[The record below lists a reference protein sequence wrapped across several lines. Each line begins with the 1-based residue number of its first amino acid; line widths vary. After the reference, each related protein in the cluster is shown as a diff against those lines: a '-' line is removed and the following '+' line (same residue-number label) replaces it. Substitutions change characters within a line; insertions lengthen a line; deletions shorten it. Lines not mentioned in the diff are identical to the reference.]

1 MEWRIVDT
9 IINLALEEDLGW
21 GDVTTESTI
30 HEAAVS
36 EGVFIAKEAGIIA
49 GIDVAERVFKLVD
62 DSLVFDKMTV
72 DGEHV
77 EIGEIIATIS
87 GSSRSILKGER
98 TALNLIQ
105 RMSGIA
111 SETNRYVKLTAG
123 TNARI
128 VDTRK
133 TMPGL
138 RYLDKYSVRAGG
150 GKNHRYNLSDLILIK
165 DNHIKAAGGIKK
177 AVQAAE
183 ARLTHALKIEVEVE
197 NLAMLEET
205 LASGA
210 DIIMLDNMTPE
221 MMKEAVE
228 IVSGSALLEASGNIS
243 LEPNSDRYVRT
254 VAMTGVDIISVGA
267 ITHSVKSMDIS
278 LKFK

>member
-1 MEWRIVDT
+1 MEWRIVDP
-9 IINLALEEDLGW
+9 IINMALEEDLGW

-30 HEAAVS
+30 HETSIS
-36 EGVFIAKEAGIIA
+36 EGVFIAKETGIIA
-49 GIDVAERVFKLVD
+49 GIDVAERVFKIVD
-62 DSLVFDKMTV
+62 ESLDFDKMAV
-72 DGEHV
+72 DGEFV
-77 EIGEIIATIS
+77 EKGEVLATIS

-98 TALNLIQ
+98 TALNLLQ

-111 SETNRYVKLTAG
+111 TETNRYVKQVAG
-123 TNARI
+123 MKTNI

-138 RYLDKYSVRAGG
+138 RYLDKYAVRAGG

-177 AVQAAE
+177 AVE
-183 ARLTHALKIEVEVE
+183 ASRSRLTHVLKIEVEVE
-197 NLAMLEET
+197 NLKMLEE
-205 LASGA
+205 AMAAGA
-210 DIIMLDNMTPE
+210 DIIMLDNMTTE

-228 IVSGSALLEASGNIS
+228 IVGGRVLLEASGNIS
-243 LEPNSDRYVRT
+243 LEPNSDRFVRT

-267 ITHSVKSMDIS
+267 LTHSVKSMDIS